1 MNKEQSV
8 TLLRQNK
15 RKQVEVL
22 QSLGFAGVTNA
33 TRASLFPDY
42 IKWAGGLLDVRVA
55 IVRIADGAKFY
66 LTIQE
71 WESLTNENQAK
82 FVKQG
87 VRVRAECEDFIV
99 AAVAPGT
106 FAWGSNKDV
115 TTAPNYGESS
125 GSTTYK
131 GALDALGNPIDAL
144 TLTQRISDYYGTAT
158 ANSVTGAPAANAA
171 LSYKA
176 FKQATDGID
185 DDADWCLPNIKH
197 AMILYRYKNVI
208 NDVFRR
214 AWSSDNILTT
224 AALWTCIE
232 ASANNAW
239 IVNIG
244 SGYVF
249 DPTKVTAYTVRPITL
264 LNT

>member
-8 TLLRQNK
+8 TLLRRNK
-15 RKQVEVL
+15 RKQVEAL
-22 QSLGFAGVTNA
+22 QSLGFTGVTNE

-42 IKWAGGLLDVRVA
+42 IKWCGGLLDVRVA

-71 WESLTNENQAK
+71 WESLTNENKAK

-115 TTAPNYGESS
+115 ATAPNYDTSS
-125 GSTTYK
+125 DSTTYK
-131 GALDALGNPIDAL
+131 GAFNAQGNPIDAL

-208 NDVFRR
+208 NDVFRC

-232 ASANNAW
+232 ASAQNAW
-239 IVNIG
+239 IVTIG
-244 SGYVF
+244 SGCVSTQ
-249 DPTKVTAYTVRPITL
+249 PKVTAYAVRPITL